1 MINKRATGP
10 YDSMRIVGEFETRDQ
25 LKEAILAIS
34 AERENTPLLEISK
47 KVGVSV
53 STVRR
58 IKEEARIGRIKN
70 KTEYPKKQEA
80 YKPDSVTALIKAYWP
95 APDPAPTREYLESL
109 GIYYVP

>member
-10 YDSMRIVGEFETRDQ
+10 YDSMRKVGGFETRDQ

-34 AERENTPLLEISK
+34 AKRANTTLLEISK

-58 IKEEARIGRIKN
+58 IKEEEKITKN
-70 KTEYPKKQEA
+70 PKRQEA
-80 YKPDSVTALIKAYWP
+80 YKRDSVTELVKAYWP
-95 APDPAPTREYLESL
+95 APDPEPTREYLKSL
-109 GIYYVP
+109 GIHYVP